1 MKNTISFAELLKDE
15 KYNFLRNDGRV
26 KSIFLLTLGGSHAY
40 GMNIEES
47 DLDLRGGSLNSK
59 NEILLGQDFEQ
70 VIDRGTDT
78 TIYSFNKLIKLLS
91 SCNPNVIE
99 LLGCKKEHYIILDDV
114 GKLLLEHR
122 RMFLSKECIHTFE
135 GYANSQLRRLENKS
149 SREVSKAEMNAHI
162 LKSLENARYCIRNRY
177 KDFSGE
183 DYLNLY
189 LEDMSGDGDILFDIS
204 LRGYPLRDYVCLWS
218 ELKNIVSSYDKA
230 SRRNSDALKRGKLG
244 KHMAHLLRLYMMCID
259 ILEEYDIYTYRSN
272 EHDLLMSIRNGDFL
286 DSNKQPTSE
295 FYKLLS
301 EYEKRLDIAKS
312 NTKIP
317 DKPDIQA
324 INKIRMNVNEMIVLG

>member
-40 GMNIEES
+40 GMNIEGS

-114 GKLLLEHR
+114 GKLLLENR
-122 RMFLSKECIHTFE
+122 RMFLSKECIHTFG

-272 EHDLLMSIRNGDFL
+272 EHDLLMSVRNGDFL

>member
-26 KSIFLLTLGGSHAY
+26 KSMFLLTLGGSHAY
-40 GMNIEES
+40 GMNIEGS

-114 GKLLLEHR
+114 GKLLLENR
-122 RMFLSKECIHTFE
+122 RMFLSKECIHTFG

-162 LKSLENARYCIRNRY
+162 LRSLENARYCIRNRY

-189 LEDMSGDGDILFDIS
+189 LEDMSGDGGILFDIS

-272 EHDLLMSIRNGDFL
+272 EHDLLMSVRNGDFL

-295 FYKLLS
+295 FYELLS

>member
-1 MKNTISFAELLKDE
+1 MKDTINFAELLKDE
-15 KYNFLRNDGRV
+15 KYNFLRNDDRV
-26 KSIFLLTLGGSHAY
+26 KSMFLLTLGGSHAY
-40 GMNIEES
+40 GMNIEGS

-114 GKLLLEHR
+114 GKLLLENR
-122 RMFLSKECIHTFE
+122 RMFLSKECIHTFG

-230 SRRNSDALKRGKLG
+230 SRRNSYALKRGKLG

-272 EHDLLMSIRNGDFL
+272 EHDLLMSVRNGDFL
-286 DSNKQPTSE
+286 DSNKQPTSG

>member
-15 KYNFLRNDGRV
+15 KYSFLRNDGRV
-26 KSIFLLTLGGSHAY
+26 KSMFLLTLGGSHAY
-40 GMNIEES
+40 GMNIEGS

-99 LLGCKKEHYIILDDV
+99 LLGCKKEHYIVLDDV
-114 GKLLLEHR
+114 GKLLLENR
-122 RMFLSKECIHTFE
+122 RMFLSKECIHTFG

-272 EHDLLMSIRNGDFL
+272 EHDLLMSVRNGDFL

-317 DKPDIQA
+317 DNPDIQA

>member
-26 KSIFLLTLGGSHAY
+26 KSMFLLTLGGSHAY
-40 GMNIEES
+40 GMNIEGS

-114 GKLLLEHR
+114 GKLLLENR
-122 RMFLSKECIHTFE
+122 RMFLSKECIHTFG

-162 LKSLENARYCIRNRY
+162 LRSLENARYCIRNRY

-272 EHDLLMSIRNGDFL
+272 EHDLLMSVRNGDFL

-295 FYKLLS
+295 FYELLS

>member
-26 KSIFLLTLGGSHAY
+26 KSMFLLTLGGSHAY
-40 GMNIEES
+40 GMNIEGS

-114 GKLLLEHR
+114 GKLLLENR
-122 RMFLSKECIHTFE
+122 RMFLSKECIHTFG

-272 EHDLLMSIRNGDFL
+272 EHDLLMSVRNGDFL

-317 DKPDIQA
+317 DKPDMQG
-324 INKIRMNVNEMIVLG
+324 INKIRMDVNEMVVFS